1 MIFYDVFLRF
11 RDFFIRYII
20 IRYTFN
26 ILLPFY
32 LPYSFVKKFKDNL
45 NAESKERLA
54 KRQEKLDTLIWW
66 YEDLRCA
73 NVDDMLGQI
82 DLFPFG

>member
-1 MIFYDVFLRF
+1 MNKDSVKELISEFD
-11 RDFFIRYII
+11 D
-20 IRYTFN
+20 
-26 ILLPFY
+26 
-32 LPYSFVKKFKDNL
+32 LPYSFLK
-45 NAESKERLA
+45 SKERLA